1 MNPIASE
8 RVRIGL
14 SQEGLAS
21 KLDLK
26 SRATIAAYESGGENP
41 QLKAYC
47 HDAPIPLLGRL
58 SARAYGEQDGGV
70 MPDDSKRHQGEKPKT
85 AREVAFDTM
94 CSTIKQAYREWEKGE
109 KKTA

>member
-26 SRATIAAYESGGENP
+26 SRATIAAYESGGE
-41 QLKAYC
+41 
-47 HDAPIPLLGRL
+47 